1 MLRTTDA
8 TDATAGRRPE
18 KQMADDSSARLYRA
32 FIAADPAGAIT
43 VIERAKRNGIAQ
55 ANLFDQIFAP
65 AMSQLG
71 GAWASGSIDEY
82 TFTQAAVVAEQVTS
96 FVTPPN
102 AAQDT
107 GITILVGTMHHDLHG
122 IDKDITA
129 AALKEAGHR
138 VIDLGVDVRP
148 ADFLERAEETGARIV
163 LVFAQMIGTA
173 RSVVRIREMFTACG
187 REDVVIFV
195 SGGPFSADTALARSV
210 GANGVARGAESA
222 LRLVAKIAK
231 RAGGVA

>member
-1 MLRTTDA
+1 
-8 TDATAGRRPE
+8 
-18 KQMADDSSARLYRA
+18 MADDSSARLYQA
-32 FIAADPAGAIT
+32 LIAADPTGAIN
-43 VIERAKRNGIAQ
+43 VIERAKRAGVAQ
-55 ANLFDQIFAP
+55 AHLFDQLFAP

-107 GITILVGTMHHDLHG
+107 GITVLVGAMHHDLHG
-122 IDKDITA
+122 MDKDITA

-148 ADFLERAEETGARIV
+148 TDFLERAEETGARIV

-173 RSVVRIREMFTACG
+173 RSVVRIREMFTAGG

-195 SGGPFSADTALARSV
+195 SGGPFSADTSLAKAV
-210 GANGVARGAESA
+210 GANGIARGAESA
-222 LRLVAKIAK
+222 LKLVAKVAQ
-231 RAGGVA
+231 RSGGAR

>member
-1 MLRTTDA
+1 
-8 TDATAGRRPE
+8 
-18 KQMADDSSARLYRA
+18 MADDSPARLYQA
-32 FIAADPAGAIT
+32 FISADPVGAIN

-55 ANLFDQIFAP
+55 AALFDKLFAP

-82 TFTQAAVVAEQVTS
+82 TFTRAAVVAEQVTS

-107 GITILVGTMHHDLHG
+107 GITVLVGTMHHDLHG
-122 IDKDITA
+122 MDKDITA

-148 ADFLERAEETGARIV
+148 AEFLERAEETGARIV
-163 LVFAQMIGTA
+163 LVFAQTIGTA
-173 RSVVRIREMFTACG
+173 RSVVRIREMFTAGG
-187 REDVVIFV
+187 RGDVVIFV
-195 SGGPFSADTALARSV
+195 SGGPFSADTALAKAV

-222 LRLVAKIAK
+222 LKLVAKVAQ
-231 RAGGVA
+231 RVGGAS